1 MPGERRRFDLIG
13 LFSMSQE
20 GGKNL
25 AKKRNGNAQKQA
37 FFNATRALKKSLPI
51 LMGVLMLLALADT
64 LIPKQTY
71 RLIFSG
77 NWFFDPLMGAA
88 LGSISGGNPLTSYII
103 GGELRQEG
111 VSMLAITAFIVSWVT
126 VGIIQL
132 PAEGLMLG
140 KRFAIVRNAVSFCTS
155 IVIAIFTVLT
165 IGIK

>member
-1 MPGERRRFDLIG
+1 MV
-13 LFSMSQE
+13 
-20 GGKNL
+20 KTTNL
-25 AKKRNGNAQKQA
+25 NVKKQV
-37 FFNATRALKKSLPI
+37 FFNTTRSFKKSLPI
-51 LMGVLMLLALADT
+51 LMGVLLLLALADA
-64 LIPKQTY
+64 LISKQTY

-77 NWFFDPLMGAA
+77 NWCFDPLMGAM
-88 LGSISGGNPLTSYII
+88 LGSISAGNPITSYVI

-165 IGIK
+165 LGIK

>member
-1 MPGERRRFDLIG
+1 MVKTTHL
-13 LFSMSQE
+13 
-20 GGKNL
+20 
-25 AKKRNGNAQKQA
+25 NAQQRA
-37 FFNATRALKKSLPI
+37 FFNTARAFKKSLPI
-51 LMGVLMLLALADT
+51 LMGVLMLLALADA

-88 LGSISGGNPLTSYII
+88 VGSISGGNPLTSYII
-103 GGELRQEG
+103 GGELRREG

-132 PAEGLMLG
+132 PAEALMLG

-155 IVIAIFTVLT
+155 IVIAIVTVLT
-165 IGIK
+165 IGTE